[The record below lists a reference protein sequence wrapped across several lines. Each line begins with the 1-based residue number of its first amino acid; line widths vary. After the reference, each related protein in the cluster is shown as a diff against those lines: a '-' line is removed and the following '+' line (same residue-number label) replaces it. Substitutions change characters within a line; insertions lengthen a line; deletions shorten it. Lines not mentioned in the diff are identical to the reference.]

1 VKLSI
6 IIPTLNEAR
15 YLTAA
20 VEAVRARAIR
30 GTPDEILVADCGSQ
44 DGTADLAARL
54 GVCVVKED
62 PPLDS
67 RAAALNAG
75 AARATGDVL
84 LFLDADSIVPR
95 GFDRAIEKALRDPH
109 TVGGAFEFALNG
121 PDFGLRIV
129 EVINRIRYRIWPYYF
144 GDQGIFVR
152 ADVFHRFGGFP
163 RRRIME
169 ASDFCRELSRK
180 GKLVLIHKPMK
191 TSPRRFLAGG
201 VYHVLAH
208 DTRIWLLDFVR
219 LSTEGYGP
227 AYQRDNQRRGQTG

>member
-6 IIPTLNEAR
+6 IIPTLNEAG
-15 YLTAA
+15 YLTTA
-20 VEAVRARAIR
+20 VNSVRSRAVAGA
-30 GTPDEILVADCGSQ
+30 PHEIIVADCGSA
-44 DGTADLAARL
+44 DSSADLADRL
-54 GVCVVKED
+54 GVRVVTED

-95 GFDRAIEKALRDPH
+95 GYDLAIEKALRDPYS
-109 TVGGAFEFALNG
+109 VGGAFEFALDG
-121 PDFGLRIV
+121 PEFGLRIV

-152 ADVFHRFGGFP
+152 ADVYHRIGGFP

-169 ASDFCRELSRK
+169 ASDFCRKLNGK
-180 GKLVLIHKPMK
+180 GRLVLIHKPMK
-191 TSPRRFLAGG
+191 TSARRFVLGG

-208 DTRIWLLDFVR
+208 DIRIWLVDLMW

-227 AYQRDNQRRGQTG
+227 EYQQDNQRRGQSG

>member
-6 IIPTLNEAR
+6 IIPTLNEAG

-20 VEAVRARAIR
+20 IEAVRARAFR
-30 GTPDEILVADCGSQ
+30 GAPHEIIVADCGS
-44 DGTADLAARL
+44 ADDSTGLAGRL
-54 GVCVVKED
+54 GVRVGTED

-95 GFDRAIEKALRDPH
+95 SYDLAIEKALRDPR
-109 TVGGAFEFALNG
+109 TVGGAFEFSLDG
-121 PDFGLRIV
+121 PEFGLRIV
-129 EVINRIRYRIWPYYF
+129 EVINRIRYRLWPYYF

-152 ADVFHRFGGFP
+152 ADVFHRLGGFP

-169 ASDFCRELSRK
+169 ASDFCRLLHRK
-180 GKLVLIHKPMK
+180 GNLVLIHKPMK
-191 TSPRRFLAGG
+191 TSARRFVQGG

-208 DTRIWLLDFVR
+208 DIRIWLIDLMQF
-219 LSTEGYGP
+219 SKEGYAI
-227 AYQRDNQRRGQTG
+227 AYQEDNRRRGQSG